1 MISKPVIPK
10 KSHILSNLITTKYN
24 ISIFN
29 IYHLL
34 KYSYR
39 PNILIFYHSLLNL
52 LLFFKTKLAPLLN
65 FKPLLI
71 ILLSRIFHKKF
82 IDFLSITYKIHAIAN
97 HKSATLQ
104 QTSTPISQFLEN
116 FHFIL
121 NQYKTNI
128 YFVANNSINIYSIL
142 NAQLIALRIFII
154 YLIQLLNNINQK
166 SLIPPK
172 QKNPMS
178 IISIGHLDSR
188 SSHLYFIIL
197 YNIYTIVLILD
208 ITNSQRLYQIVQESR
223 KYLFFQPYQ
232 IRIHNNQRRHRQEY
246 RERQSNKGNYL
257 HIHLQNKIKQEQAG
271 QKS

>member
-24 ISIFN
+24 ISIFQYLQ
-29 IYHLL
+29 IFIPFQYFTILYQTFYHFLKPNQLL
-34 KYSYR
+34 SQISNRYQQSFF
-39 PNILIFYHSLLNL
+39 PVLFINILS
-52 LLFFKTKLAPLLN
+52 
-65 FKPLLI
+65 
-71 ILLSRIFHKKF
+71 ILQALCI
-82 IDFLSITYKIHAIAN
+82 KIPVIAN

-116 FHFIL
+116 FHYIL
-121 NQYKTNI
+121 NQYKINI
-128 YFVANNSINIYSIL
+128 YFVANNNMNIFSIL